1 MIQVIA
7 VALEQYTEILE
18 GFVREEFEY
27 QRKEAGEAT
36 SPGSL
41 FDMARY
47 QLTGG
52 QPSPKD
58 EIKPHDV
65 TPEVCSSQLQ
75 HGYHYTDCTN
85 RCVL

>member
-1 MIQVIA
+1 MQVIA
-7 VALEQYTEILE
+7 VSLEQYTEILE

-52 QPSPKD
+52 QSSPKD

-65 TPEVCSSQLQ
+65 TPEVCLFRPYYSMKIIS
-75 HGYHYTDCTN
+75 
-85 RCVL
+85 